1 MQALGPGFGPAGK
14 DLIRKRTQRRFI
26 WLASVALGLLLFAP
40 SISRVLYA
48 WSADTVSMVA
58 MAGGHAGHASHGH
71 AGMPDHVGMPE
82 HPGTPEHPGMPM
94 NGDVCGYCTLMCHNP
109 ALASALAFVI
119 LPPPRTPYSTAF
131 AETRAPVPALL
142 DRRSRGPPAA

>member
-1 MQALGPGFGPAGK
+1 
-14 DLIRKRTQRRFI
+14 LIRKRTQRRFAV

-48 WSADTVSMVA
+48 WSANDA
-58 MAGGHAGHASHGH
+58 DIAALAGEPAGHLAHGH
-71 AGMPDHVGMPE
+71 AGMPDHPGMPE
-82 HPGTPEHPGMPM
+82 RPGVPS

-109 ALASALAFVI
+109 VLASALAFVI

-131 AETRAPVPALL
+131 AETRAPVPVLL
-142 DRRSRGPPAA
+142 DRRSRGPPVA